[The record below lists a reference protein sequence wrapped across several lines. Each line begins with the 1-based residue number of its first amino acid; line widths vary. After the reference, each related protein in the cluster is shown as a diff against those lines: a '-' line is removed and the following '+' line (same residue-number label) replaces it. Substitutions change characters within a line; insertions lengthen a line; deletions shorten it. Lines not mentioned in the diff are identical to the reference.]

1 MTATARLNRRQL
13 VQASAVPLLAGAA
26 LPALGA
32 SAQGSATPASPPASP
47 ASSAGSLDAR
57 IRPLIDPLMKELFV
71 PGVVV
76 LARSGGEEFLEA
88 FGTRELG
95 GDDPV
100 TTDDHFRIGSNT
112 KTMTGTIVLQLVQ
125 EGPLALTDPVSA
137 YRPDVPNGEH
147 ITIAQLL
154 DMTSG
159 LASYSFDPQVN
170 RYMDEEPWRTWD
182 PEELVAIGLAAPP
195 LFAPGEGFFYSNTN
209 TILLGLIAEKLGGAQ
224 LSDLMQQ
231 RLFDPLKLEH
241 TVFPALDDVTLPDPY
256 PHGYL
261 YGSNVSTIQTTALPL
276 YQQKQAADGTLLP
289 SDVTWLNPSWMWA
302 AGSTISTASDL
313 ATYVEALV
321 GGGLLDEALQ
331 AERLASL
338 KVPPGS
344 ADPAAAQYGLALA
357 KFGPMIGHDGSLP
370 GYTSFMGHDP
380 ETGNTL
386 IVLATLQSAPNG
398 KMVANE
404 MAKPLIDVL

>member
-1 MTATARLNRRQL
+1 MTVRLNRRQL
-13 VQASAVPLLAGAA
+13 VQASAAPVLAGIAA
-26 LPALGA
+26 GPVGA
-32 SAQGSATPASPPASP
+32 TFAQEAATPAASP
-47 ASSAGSLDAR
+47 AGSLEER
-57 IRPLIDPLMKELFV
+57 IRPLIDPLMQELLV

-88 FGTRELG
+88 FGVRELDG
-95 GDDPV
+95 QEPV
-100 TTDDHFRIGSNT
+100 TTDDHCRIGSNT

-125 EGPLALTDPVSA
+125 EGKLALTDPVA
-137 YRPDVPNGEH
+137 TYRPDVPNGEH

-170 RYMDEEPWRTWD
+170 RYMDEEPSRTWD
-182 PEELVAIGLAAPP
+182 PEELVAIGLAKPP

-209 TILLGLIAEKLGGAQ
+209 TILLGLIAQDLDRGQ
-224 LSDLMQQ
+224 LSDLMQK
-231 RLFDPLKLEH
+231 RIFDPLKLDH
-241 TVFPALDDVTLPDPY
+241 TVFPALDDVSLPEPY

-261 YGSNVSTIQTTALPL
+261 FGNNVSTIETTALPL
-276 YQQKQAADGTLLP
+276 YQQKQAEAKMLLP

-302 AGSTISTASDL
+302 AGSTISTAADL
-313 ATYVEALV
+313 ATYVEALI
-321 GGGLLDEALQ
+321 GGGLLDEATQ

-344 ADPAAAQYGLALA
+344 TDPDAAKYGLALA
-357 KFGPMIGHDGSLP
+357 EFGSMMGHDGSLP

-380 ETGNTL
+380 RTGNTL

-398 KMVANE
+398 LMVANQL
-404 MAKPLIDVL
+404 AKAIMPVL